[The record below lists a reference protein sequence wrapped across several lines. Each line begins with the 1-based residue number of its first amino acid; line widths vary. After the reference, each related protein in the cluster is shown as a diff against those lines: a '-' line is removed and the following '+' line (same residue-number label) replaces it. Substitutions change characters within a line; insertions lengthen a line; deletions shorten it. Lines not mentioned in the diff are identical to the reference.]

1 MYSSTLWLKT
11 AIDTIALGRPLTCP
25 PGYSTTLLRAPEA
38 FEDEEVRELVREL
51 GSSDPADLRGVSN
64 WLDYEERMRFI
75 TANFMIYQAVT
86 QMFDKPRFK
95 RGRLRGRPQAIRIL
109 PNLTFHKVAL

>member
-11 AIDTIALGRPLTCP
+11 AIDTVALGRPLTCP

-75 TANFMIYQAVT
+75 TANFMIYQPLT

-95 RGRLRGRPQAIRIL
+95 RRRLRGEAASDKDP
-109 PNLTFHKVAL
+109 P